1 MGIRAVPNQGICDD
15 CREDM
20 LRPDVYVE
28 RDCKYLQA
36 VPEPTPNEEGT
47 RGMGF
52 GERRGE

>member
-20 LRPDVYVE
+20 LRPDLYVE